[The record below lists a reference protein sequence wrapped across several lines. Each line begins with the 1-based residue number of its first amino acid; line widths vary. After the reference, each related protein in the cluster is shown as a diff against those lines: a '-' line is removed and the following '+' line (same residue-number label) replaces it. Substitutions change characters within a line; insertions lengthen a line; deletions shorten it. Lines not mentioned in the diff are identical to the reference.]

1 MSIPRKD
8 LGEGRDHIIAYE
20 TCYQYDID
28 FTAVYPKDKPWT
40 WPRRPNKTWP
50 KIECQN
56 GWVYD
61 RSEYKDS
68 LVTEVSNLIQSLL
81 KTYNGE
87 YKTIKVTRGNID

>member
-87 YKTIKVTRGNID
+87 YKTINID